1 MKKMIQATIFAGLI
15 LGSAPLCAA
24 SSLMERITSIYK
36 GAKTKVS
43 DAHTSLVVD
52 GMMRKVHNK
61 MPAFLRGDSG
71 VDSVARLVFLGSA
84 LYIGLK
90 PLLKDDSDAKKVFLG
105 ALGYIFNAVGVDNL
119 TVQGANYA
127 QIARDK
133 KEELARDVRK
143 AIDGFSG
150 EHIGV

>member
-1 MKKMIQATIFAGLI
+1 MIRATLFVGLV
-15 LGSAPLCAA
+15 LGSASACAA
-24 SSLMERITSIYK
+24 PSLMQRITSIYR
-36 GAKTKVS
+36 GAKHKVS
-43 DAHTSLVVD
+43 DAHTSLVLD
-52 GMMRKVHNK
+52 GMMRKVHNRV
-61 MPAFLRGDSG
+61 PAFLRGDSG

-90 PLLKDDSDAKKVFLG
+90 PLLKDDSDAKKVLLG
-105 ALGYIFNAVGVDNL
+105 ALGYVFNAVGVDNL